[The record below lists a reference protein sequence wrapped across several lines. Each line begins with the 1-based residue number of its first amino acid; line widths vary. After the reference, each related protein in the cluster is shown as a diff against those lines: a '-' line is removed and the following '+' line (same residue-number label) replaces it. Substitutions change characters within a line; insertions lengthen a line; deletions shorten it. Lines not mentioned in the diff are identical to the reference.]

1 MSVCPQCDKGK
12 FMKVF
17 HTKVRAKRGQLPRN
31 ESLFELDC
39 GHVFTVRDLDEYME
53 ISEGTVMPRKC
64 PKCNQNIAVGSPY
77 GNMVS

>member
-31 ESLFELDC
+31 ESFFELDC
-39 GHVFTVRDLDEYME
+39 GHVRDLDEYNYGDLGRDCYAKE
-53 ISEGTVMPRKC
+53 MP
-64 PKCNQNIAVGSPY
+64 
-77 GNMVS
+77 